1 MADAALYRQIVDV
14 LLAEHDKSTPPR
26 PRDEQMAGQLAV
38 AWGLYCEVH
47 ACPATPCWLT
57 EGPRPR
63 RARPGELRGR
73 PGLAP
78 GMQVTPGP

>member
-1 MADAALYRQIVDV
+1 MLPCTGRSWTCCS
-14 LLAEHDKSTPPR
+14 EHEKSTPPG

-38 AWGLYCEVH
+38 AWGLYCEVRRLPRD
-47 ACPATPCWLT
+47 AMLLAV
-57 EGPRPR
+57 GSRPR

-78 GMQVTPGP
+78 STQVTPGP

>member
-1 MADAALYRQIVDV
+1 MADAVLYRQIVDV
-14 LLAEHDKSTPPR
+14 LLAENEKSTPPR
-26 PRDEQMAGQLAV
+26 PRDEQTAGHLAV

-47 ACPATPCWLT
+47 RLPCDAMLLA

-78 GMQVTPGP
+78 GAQVTPGP